1 MATEA
6 LAASVRTI
14 TKLLPGAAVVAFAV
28 ILLLASMIG
37 PAWMYSPA
45 QPDTGTPGA
54 NLSFSDLATATAK
67 SPSALQAAY
76 FGWLGWAL
84 VILAVAVSVAALLL
98 PRRLLS
104 VAELLTGLVAL
115 VLTALALKGPL
126 SWGGFVAAVPTL
138 RIGGYL
144 IIIGLLVIIFHGAVS
159 SYTSKAR

>member
-6 LAASVRTI
+6 QDTNVRTI
-14 TKLLPGAAVVAFAV
+14 TKLVPGAAVVAIAA

-37 PAWMYSPA
+37 PTWMYSPA
-45 QPDTGTPGA
+45 QPDTGTPAA
-54 NLSFSDLATATAK
+54 NLSFSDLATATAE

-76 FGWLGWAL
+76 FGWLGWTL

-104 VAELLTGLVAL
+104 VAELLTGIIAL
-115 VLTALALKGPL
+115 VVTALSLKGPL
-126 SWGGFVAAVPTL
+126 SWSGFVAAVPTL

-144 IIIGLLVIIFHGAVS
+144 IIIGLLVIIVHGAVS
-159 SYTSKAR
+159 SYLSKTR

>member
-1 MATEA
+1 M
-6 LAASVRTI
+6 
-14 TKLLPGAAVVAFAV
+14 GA
-28 ILLLASMIG
+28 
-37 PAWMYSPA
+37 
-45 QPDTGTPGA
+45 
-54 NLSFSDLATATAK
+54 
-67 SPSALQAAY
+67 
-76 FGWLGWAL
+76 AL

-104 VAELLTGLVAL
+104 VAEPLTGLVAL